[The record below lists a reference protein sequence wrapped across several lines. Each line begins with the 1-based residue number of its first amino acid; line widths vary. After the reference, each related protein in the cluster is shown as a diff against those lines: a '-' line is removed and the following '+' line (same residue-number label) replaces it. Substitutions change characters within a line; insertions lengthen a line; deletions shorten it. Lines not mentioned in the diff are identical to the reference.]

1 MHDGVTSR
9 RARMLTLLG
18 ERLVVDLLEVDDEHA
33 EAVGDAAAYHRDDEH
48 ARADEPA
55 LPVGVDDVTHGDPRH
70 AQLGPYDG
78 HAL

>member
-1 MHDGVTSR
+1 M
-9 RARMLTLLG
+9 
-18 ERLVVDLLEVDDEHA
+18 VDLLEVDDEHA

-70 AQLGPYDG
+70 AQLGPYDR